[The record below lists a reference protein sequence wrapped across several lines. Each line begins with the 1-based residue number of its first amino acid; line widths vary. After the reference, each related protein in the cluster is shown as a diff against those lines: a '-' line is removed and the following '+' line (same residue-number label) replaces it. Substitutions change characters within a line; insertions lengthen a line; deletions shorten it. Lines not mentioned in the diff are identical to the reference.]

1 MDSFDDTIKKLNLL
15 IEKLKKQINL
25 YEISTKRDHEKII
38 KMEDD
43 IRNKK
48 QNNI

>member
-25 YEISTKRDHEKII
+25 YEISTKRDHK

-43 IRNKK
+43 IRNNK